1 MFFGFEFMSTII
13 FLFVIGIF
21 VTTVVRGIA
30 TWSKNNNSPRLT
42 VSANVVAKRINTTH
56 HNHGN
61 ISNVNGMQGYH
72 TTSATSY
79 YVTFQVDSGDRMEF
93 KISGSEYG
101 VLLEGDSGKL
111 SFQGSR
117 YINFEREII

>member
-1 MFFGFEFMSTII
+1 MFLGFEFMSTII

-21 VTTVVRGIA
+21 LTTIVRGIA

-42 VSANVVAKRINTTH
+42 LGANVVAKITNTTH

-72 TTSATSY
+72 TTSSTSY

-101 VLLEGDSGKL
+101 VLAEGDSGKL

-117 YINFEREII
+117 YLNFKREII

>member
-1 MFFGFEFMSTII
+1 MFFGFEFMYMLI

-21 VTTVVRGIA
+21 LTTIVRGIG
-30 TWSKNNNSPRLT
+30 TWNRNNNSPCLT
-42 VSANVVAKRINTTH
+42 VAAKVVAKRTNTTY

-61 ISNVNGMQGYH
+61 ISNIDGMQGYH
-72 TTSATSY
+72 TTSSTSY

-93 KISGSEYG
+93 KIRKSEYG
-101 VLLEGDSGKL
+101 VLVEGDSGKL

-117 YINFEREII
+117 YLNFKREII